1 MLEVL
6 ALKILMVGLGGA
18 IGAILRYAISCIPC
32 KSTFPILTLVT
43 NLTGALLIGV
53 IVGFATQKKI
63 SNNAQLF
70 LKTGICGGYTTFSTF
85 SLETF
90 QLFQSDLHLQGILY
104 LILSVL
110 GCIAGVWIGMLLT
123 KRGIEA

>member
-1 MLEVL
+1 M
-6 ALKILMVGLGGA
+6 KILMVGLGGA

-43 NLTGALLIGV
+43 NLTGALLIGI
-53 IVGFATQKKI
+53 IVGLSTQKKI
-63 SNNAQLF
+63 SDNVQIF
-70 LKTGICGGYTTFSTF
+70 LKTGVCGGYTTFSTF

-90 QLFQSDLHLQGILY
+90 QLFQSGLHLQGVLY

-110 GCIAGVWIGMLLT
+110 GCIAGVWIGILLT
-123 KRGIEA
+123 KHGIEA